1 MSNLIPLEDAARMLG
16 LTVDKLNDMR
26 SNSEI
31 FGYKDGTSWKFKMQ
45 ELERVADE
53 MDITLNLGAAA
64 DEAADEVI
72 DLVDDEIEFDLGD
85 SSEDLMDDDVVEVT
99 DDDDE
104 IQLLDD
110 DDDGEIQLIEDEDE
124 AIEIVEED
132 DKAGSD
138 QGVLNFDDEDDIQL
152 VDDDDDELELFDDES
167 ASDDADP
174 EPVAADADDELEI
187 VMEDDD
193 DELKLEDESGEIE
206 VAGEDD
212 LSFGSSDIR
221 LAGEDEEPKAEASDE
236 FLLEDDDLVL
246 EDDSSV
252 ELQTDDGGQDAT
264 MAGAS
269 ESLDDLDDGADML
282 LSEDDLFDDDLQ
294 IQESHEDDIELSSDF
309 EESEDLIMDDSDS
322 SELVGSQDSGLIL
335 EEDSGDID
343 LSGSLMDLAGDDN
356 DEMIV
361 LDDPAPADAATD
373 IADDDFNLTPLEEL
387 GDEESSGSQVIAL
400 EDSDMFSDETA
411 ATLLQPSDEMAAEPM
426 LTEDAMDVGDFG
438 GFDAGVPGMTP
449 GMVTPGTTGG
459 LPEQP
464 YTWGQ
469 VASLSTVTLLL
480 GAGAMVGYDL
490 ARNLW
495 LPEDQ
500 IVTSGMLKMIL
511 SLVGG

>member
-1 MSNLIPLEDAARMLG
+1 MSNLIPLEDAAKMLG
-16 LTVDKLNDMR
+16 LSVDKLNEMR

-53 MDITLNLGAAA
+53 LDITLNVSAAA
-64 DEAADEVI
+64 DNAEEEIVE
-72 DLVDDEIEFDLGD
+72 LVDDEIEFDLGD
-85 SSEDLMDDDVVEVT
+85 SSEDLMGDAADDDG
-99 DDDDE
+99 DE
-104 IQLLDD
+104 IQLVDD
-110 DDDGEIQLIEDEDE
+110 DDDIEIQLIDDDEDE
-124 AIEIVEED
+124 IQLVD
-132 DKAGSD
+132 DDEQGAAD
-138 QGVLNFDDEDDIQL
+138 QGVLNFDDEEDIQL
-152 VDDDDDELELFDDES
+152 VDDDDEIQLVD
-167 ASDDADP
+167 
-174 EPVAADADDELEI
+174 EPVAADDADDELEI
-187 VMEDDD
+187 VMEDDEE
-193 DELKLEDESGEIE
+193 ELSLEDESVELE
-206 VAGEDD
+206 MADENDD

-221 LAGEDEEPKAEASDE
+221 LAGEEDEIKVEASGE
-236 FLLEDDDLVL
+236 STGFLLED
-246 EDDSSV
+246 EDDEDADSGI
-252 ELQTDDGGQDAT
+252 ELQLDGGDDSAAVT
-264 MAGAS
+264 SGPGTND
-269 ESLDDLDDGADML
+269 LLGDLDEGSDML

-322 SELVGSQDSGLIL
+322 SDLVGSQDSGLIL

-343 LSGSLMDLAGDDN
+343 LSGSLMDLAGEDD

-361 LDDPAPADAATD
+361 LDDPAAAEAPTD
-373 IADDDFNLTPLEEL
+373 LADDDFNLTPLEEM

-438 GFDAGVPGMTP
+438 GFEAGVPGMAP

-469 VASLSTVTLLL
+469 VASLSTVVLLL
-480 GAGAMVGYDL
+480 GVGGMVGYDL

-511 SLVGG
+511 SLVGS